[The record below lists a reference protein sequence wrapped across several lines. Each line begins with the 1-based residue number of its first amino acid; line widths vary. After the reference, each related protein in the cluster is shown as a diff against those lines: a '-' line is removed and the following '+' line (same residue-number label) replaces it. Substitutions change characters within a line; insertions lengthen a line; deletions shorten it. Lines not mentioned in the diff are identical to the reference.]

1 MNKSEIKDKLIGKL
15 AELFADISI
24 DADLLEYVDL
34 IDDMGMDSMTFISI
48 VVEIEALFEIT
59 VPDDAL
65 LMENFRRVEDIVD
78 IVATEFETK
87 SRMEKYNDET

>member
-15 AELFADISI
+15 AELFADKSI

-48 VVEIEALFEIT
+48 VVEIEVLFEIII
-59 VPDDAL
+59 PDDAL
-65 LMENFRRVEDIVD
+65 LMENFRSVENIVD
-78 IVATEFETK
+78 IVVTEFETK

>member
-1 MNKSEIKDKLIGKL
+1 MNKFEIKDKLIGKL
-15 AELFADISI
+15 AELFVDKSI
-24 DADLLEYVDL
+24 DDYLLEYVDL

-59 VPDDAL
+59 VSDDAL

-78 IVATEFETK
+78 IIATEFETK

>member
-15 AELFADISI
+15 AELFADKSI

-34 IDDMGMDSMTFISI
+34 IDDRGMDSMTFISI